1 MNQEK
6 KTVLKQALNALD
18 LSQSLLEKSTHHKIV
33 LDAYEKLRQLLAE
46 PNDYVPLS
54 QKECDRLQYAQG
66 SWTRKFGEAHKL
78 GWDAAMKA
86 KHETDLPKL

>member
-6 KTVLKQALNALD
+6 KTDPIATNVPDLPEKQAN
-18 LSQSLLEKSTHHKIV
+18 LSP
-33 LDAYEKLRQLLAE
+33 AE
-46 PNDYVPLS
+46 QEYVPLS
-54 QKECDRLQYAQG
+54 QEECDRLQYAQG

-78 GWDAAMKA
+78 GWDTAMKA